1 MKTEIDNYLK
11 NISMPKPQIK
21 LTSLRFCLQCKQV
34 WEQWSYVKHFYM
46 KHSDM
51 PSYGLERETCCDCKL
66 EGKKDDKET
75 L

>member
-34 WEQWSYVKHFYM
+34 TIYCSIQEQ
-46 KHSDM
+46 
-51 PSYGLERETCCDCKL
+51 
-66 EGKKDDKET
+66 KDWINRNVT
-75 L
+75 H